1 MLNDPIPPHVDP
13 RKLADRGT
21 SLQGE
26 LLLADL
32 ERLCD
37 PLSDTVGTVQA
48 KFVFERDERKS
59 VVIHSFIDTEVK
71 MVCQR
76 CLELVTLPIHSECS
90 YAVVK
95 EGANTQ
101 SLPKG
106 YDVLE
111 LGEDPLDLHALIEE
125 ELLLAL
131 PIVPAHHPEECQQ
144 PAGLDDESE
153 PSEDEVT
160 RSKRLLSW
168 RFGWYSRVLAQHC
181 AWPGCSAL
189 LTDVRDVFFQA
200 DPLARLH
207 GSSAAGKD
215 ALAVFLEYFN
225 ARTGNVAIGDDYF
238 NSGWIR
244 DCWGAAGLA
253 RLTKQPIAN
262 AGVLAGSRAALQRYL
277 TVWQKEQ
284 QLHGGRCNDQGVH
297 NWLLHTGR
305 LDPVIAHR
313 QGAGLVNNLGLLK
326 GRAPLTRDAAGF
338 VLDANGM
345 RSAAVHQWTAS
356 VTICVPS
363 SISSLA
369 V

>member
-21 SLQGE
+21 TLQGE

-32 ERLCD
+32 KRLCD
-37 PLSDTVGTVQA
+37 PLSDDVGTVQA

-111 LGEDPLDLHALIEE
+111 LGEDPLDLQSLIEE

-144 PAGLDDESE
+144 PAGANEPE

-160 RSKRLLSW
+160 RSNPFS
-168 RFGWYSRVLAQHC
+168 VLAQ
-181 AWPGCSAL
+181 L
-189 LTDVRDVFFQA
+189 KRD
-200 DPLARLH
+200 P
-207 GSSAAGKD
+207 
-215 ALAVFLEYFN
+215 
-225 ARTGNVAIGDDYF
+225 NV
-238 NSGWIR
+238 
-244 DCWGAAGLA
+244 
-253 RLTKQPIAN
+253 
-262 AGVLAGSRAALQRYL
+262 
-277 TVWQKEQ
+277 
-284 QLHGGRCNDQGVH
+284 
-297 NWLLHTGR
+297 
-305 LDPVIAHR
+305 
-313 QGAGLVNNLGLLK
+313 
-326 GRAPLTRDAAGF
+326 
-338 VLDANGM
+338 
-345 RSAAVHQWTAS
+345 
-356 VTICVPS
+356 
-363 SISSLA
+363 
-369 V
+369 